1 MTAVSNRSR
10 ILVTGAGGFIG
21 SHLVTKLTELGAK
34 TYAFVRYNS
43 RNDRGLLELLSK
55 DIQDQIDVVLG
66 DLRDPES
73 VNSVAKNVQIIFHL
87 GASIA
92 IPYSYVNPRD
102 AIETNVIGT
111 LNILNSA
118 REYEIER
125 VIQTSSSEVYGTAL
139 YSPIDEKHP
148 LQAQSPYAASKISAD
163 KLAES
168 FFLSYNLPIS
178 ILRPF
183 NTYGPRQSARAVIP
197 TIIIQALKSNS
208 IHLGSLYPTRDF
220 NYVDDTVDGFIKIA
234 ESSLT
239 IGEVVNVGTGKEI
252 SIGELVDKIISLTG
266 KKVEVISEN
275 KRIRP
280 PASEVG
286 RLIAD
291 YSKAK
296 RLMEWEPKVSL
307 DEGLRRTIDWLSDF
321 LDRYKANVYNI

>member
-1 MTAVSNRSR
+1 MDWNGKKV
-10 ILVTGAGGFIG
+10 LVTGAGGFIG
-21 SHLVTKLTELGAK
+21 SHLVEKLTELGSK

-43 RNDRGLLELLSK
+43 RNDRGLLELLPK
-55 DIQDQIDVVLG
+55 EIQDHIEFILG

-73 VNSVAKNVQIIFHL
+73 VKSAVKNSQIIFHL

-102 AIETNVIGT
+102 AVETNVIGT

-125 VIQTSSSEVYGTAL
+125 VIQTSSSEVYGTAQ
-139 YSPIDEKHP
+139 YSPIDENHP

-168 FFLSYNLPIS
+168 FFLSYDVPVS

-197 TIIIQALKSNS
+197 TIIIQALNFDS
-208 IHLGSLYPTRDF
+208 INLGSLHPTRDF
-220 NYVDDTVDGFIKIA
+220 NYVDDTVNGFIKIA
-234 ESSLT
+234 ESQLT
-239 IGEVVNVGTGKEI
+239 VGEVVNVGTGKEI
-252 SIGELVDKIISLTG
+252 SIGDIVEKILSLTG
-266 KKVEVISEN
+266 KKLEIISDD

-296 RLMEWEPKVSL
+296 KLMNWEPKVPL
-307 DEGLRRTIDWLSDF
+307 DEGLKRTIDWFSDF
-321 LDRYKANVYNI
+321 HNRYKADIYNV

>member
-1 MTAVSNRSR
+1 MDWNGKKV
-10 ILVTGAGGFIG
+10 LVTGAGGFIG
-21 SHLVTKLTELGAK
+21 SHLVEKLTELGAK

-43 RNDRGLLELLSK
+43 RNDRGLLELLPE
-55 DIQDQIDVVLG
+55 DIQDHIEVILG

-73 VNSVAKNVQIIFHL
+73 VKSAVKNSQIIFHL

-102 AIETNVIGT
+102 AVETNVIGT

-125 VIQTSSSEVYGTAL
+125 VIQTSSSEVYGTAR
-139 YSPIDEKHP
+139 YSPIDENHP
-148 LQAQSPYAASKISAD
+148 LQAQSPYAASKIAAD

-168 FFLSYNLPIS
+168 YFLSYDLPVS

-197 TIIIQALKSNS
+197 TIIIQALKFDS
-208 IHLGSLYPTRDF
+208 INLGSLHPTRDF
-220 NYVDDTVDGFIKIA
+220 NYVDDTVNGFIKIA

-239 IGEVVNVGTGKEI
+239 IGEVINVGTGKEI
-252 SIGELVDKIISLTG
+252 SIGDIVEKILSLTG
-266 KKVEVISEN
+266 KKLEIISDD

-280 PASEVG
+280 PASEIG

-296 RLMEWEPKVSL
+296 KLMNWEPKVPL
-307 DEGLRRTIDWLSDF
+307 DEGLKRTIDWFSNF
-321 LDRYKANVYNI
+321 LDRYKADIYNV